1 MKVDTR
7 HENCREQGAAFYL
20 GSLQKTEN
28 KAR

>member
-1 MKVDTR
+1 MKYKRMLMIILIAT
-7 HENCREQGAAFYL
+7 NLNQ